1 MSNFGN
7 KLRSKVAHHMV
18 NNNIIPKKELMDG
31 KKLKNKRKVNLK
43 KNLNPV

>member
-1 MSNFGN
+1 
-7 KLRSKVAHHMV
+7 MV